1 MIERRCTYPL
11 GQRSDTGAS
20 IYRRR
25 HLQGNPGAQYPARLI
40 VVALGDKNLG
50 IYQFP
55 RLLKLCAPRLAPP
68 LPVSSHNH
76 TSSLPTFEAATNC
89 QPYLLQNH
97 LIILK
102 SLRCTIIIFLLQTGQ
117 AAVRVSSQWINA
129 PACQSKRGFASESYD
144 SLKRVDSPCTYSENS
159 HQKGVPSLST
169 LISYSPSFGI
179 I

>member
-1 MIERRCTYPL
+1 MRTLWAKGAILARQYI
-11 GQRSDTGAS
+11 GGDTFRG
-20 IYRRR
+20 I
-25 HLQGNPGAQYPARLI
+25 QGLSTQQDGSSWLF
-40 VVALGDKNLG
+40 GDKNLG